1 MKKFISLKTVRYPKK
16 VSVSKSGNHLLVKV
30 TYNNGSAMIK
40 RPKLR

>member
-1 MKKFISLKTVRYPKK
+1 MQKFKSRTVRIPKRI
-16 VSVSKSGNHLLVKV
+16 SVSKTGNHLLVKV

>member
-1 MKKFISLKTVRYPKK
+1 MKKLKSMTVRFPKRI
-16 VSVSKSGNHLLVKV
+16 SVSKVGNHLLVKV